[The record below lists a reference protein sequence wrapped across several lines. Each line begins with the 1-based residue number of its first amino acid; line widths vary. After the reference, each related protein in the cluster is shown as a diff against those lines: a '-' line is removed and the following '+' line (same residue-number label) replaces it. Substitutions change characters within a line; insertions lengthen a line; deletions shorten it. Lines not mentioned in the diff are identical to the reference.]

1 MSFDPVSIPSSI
13 SPRSKNRS
21 LLSKFTA
28 PFSNRNR
35 NISEFYVQP
44 DDPWKTYFPGDV
56 VRGSVVLTVVKPL
69 RITHLVVCLHG
80 YVKVFK
86 NPVASGDAEEDSGF
100 LGTGRGRRGGEY
112 LGNGFASLF
121 EDEVVLCG
129 DGRLKEGV
137 YRFNFELEFPQDN
150 LPTSINVCGSY
161 LYPLNFDATILETDE
176 FSLDN
181 SLSEGPSPI

>member
-1 MSFDPVSIPSSI
+1 MSLESVPDPPPTSQ
-13 SPRSKNRS
+13 RSKNRS

-28 PFSNRNR
+28 PFNNRNR
-35 NISEFYVQP
+35 NIFEFHIQP
-44 DDPWKTYFPGDV
+44 DDPWKTYSPGDV
-56 VRGSVVLTVVKPL
+56 VKGSVVLAVVKPV

-86 NPVASGDAEEDSGF
+86 NPVASGDGAEDSGF

-129 DGRLKEGV
+129 DGRLKEGI
-137 YRFNFELEFPQDN
+137 YRFNFELDFPQDN
-150 LPTSINVCGSY
+150 LPTSINVRGRINVSSTNMQNTY
-161 LYPLNFDATILETDE
+161 TYMVFLWI
-176 FSLDN
+176 
-181 SLSEGPSPI
+181 

>member
-1 MSFDPVSIPSSI
+1 MSLDPASVPSPT
-13 SPRSKNRS
+13 SPRTKNRS
-21 LLSKFTA
+21 LFSKFTA

-44 DDPWKTYFPGDV
+44 DDPWKTYSPGDV
-56 VRGSVVLTVVKPL
+56 VKGSVVLTVVKPL

-86 NPVASGDAEEDSGF
+86 NPVASGDGAEDSGY

-112 LGNGFASLF
+112 FGNGFASLF

-129 DGRLKEGV
+129 DGRLKEGI
-137 YRFNFELEFPQDN
+137 YKFNFELEFPQDN
-150 LPTSINVCGSY
+150 LPTSINVCGPDSY
-161 LYPLNFDATILETDE
+161 
-176 FSLDN
+176 
-181 SLSEGPSPI
+181 PIRKCADHTY